1 MRTKLVKAHFS
12 LTLVSECFFLSET
25 SMGGRKPTEFALPDR
40 GSAIGAGPKGQ
51 QQEGT
56 KRDVSS

>member
-25 SMGGRKPTEFALPDR
+25 SMGGRKPTEFAFTDR
-40 GSAIGAGPKGQ
+40 DSAIGAGPKGQ

-56 KRDVSS
+56 KKKRAS